1 MRGSTGELAIGNY
14 ARDAAT
20 SHLEEV
26 SAALSQ
32 RIFNLKQELENDAS
46 IPSNQKQTFDL
57 LESVF
62 QHTNEMSLT
71 VARENEALNRQINK
85 LVTNH
90 LQKIQRVRLDFNA
103 QQLELVDKITD
114 TFKEDFKH
122 AGSSKTILEKLDSI
136 KELLN

>member
-1 MRGSTGELAIGNY
+1 M
-14 ARDAAT
+14 
-20 SHLEEV
+20 
-26 SAALSQ
+26 
-32 RIFNLKQELENDAS
+32 
-46 IPSNQKQTFDL
+46 
-57 LESVF
+57 
-62 QHTNEMSLT
+62 
-71 VARENEALNRQINK
+71 NRQINK
-85 LVTNH
+85 LVANH